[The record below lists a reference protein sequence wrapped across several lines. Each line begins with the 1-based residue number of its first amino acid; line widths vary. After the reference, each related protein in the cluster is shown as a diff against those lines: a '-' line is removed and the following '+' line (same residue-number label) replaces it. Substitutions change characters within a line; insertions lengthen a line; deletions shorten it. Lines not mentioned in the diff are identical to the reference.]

1 MQITLQHIHVTFEG
15 KAKWFYWKIFCKEPP
30 RVNQIL
36 HQVQSHMYT
45 QKIAAIFDHIKS
57 HNGQALNHRRLI
69 RPGKKSG
76 RILCVRQVYF
86 TKSCQQI
93 WVSENQPFYHLY
105 ITSEVKQCYEELFL
119 SYRPL
124 TECSISQ
131 FCNTNYTRSI
141 FRTIEARLGFLA
153 KPFK

>member
-1 MQITLQHIHVTFEG
+1 MILEKNISQRTAKSYIKFTASYVRVVVVPKKYQPSSITF
-15 KAKWFYWKIFCKEPP
+15 
-30 RVNQIL
+30 
-36 HQVQSHMYT
+36 
-45 QKIAAIFDHIKS
+45 KS
-57 HNGQALNHRRLI
+57 HNGQALDHRRLI

-93 WVSENQPFYHLY
+93 WVSENEPFDHLY
-105 ITSEVKQCYEELFL
+105 ITSEVKQCYEALFL

-131 FCNTNYTRSI
+131 FCNTNYTQSI
-141 FRTIEARLGFLA
+141 FRTIEARLGF
-153 KPFK
+153 